1 MAAEAEDQEPKK
13 KLPIVKILIMTVGA
27 IMLVGAGAGAAILF
41 TKLTKP
47 ADENP
52 LAIVIERK
60 GNAAE
65 GEAGKGGGK
74 DDHGAAPADSHAAPA
89 DSHGAPAGG
98 GHGAPAAGPA
108 GKPVPSK
115 EQFVTSYFEF
125 PGNFTTNLRGS
136 RRFAQ
141 MSVALAT
148 QYDKKVIENV
158 QKHEV
163 AIRAE
168 VLALLAEQSESDV
181 IGVENRKKLQV
192 LIKDAIN
199 RLLNERVSFGGV
211 EDVYITALVLQ

>member
-1 MAAEAEDQEPKK
+1 MAAEAEEQEPKA
-13 KLPIVKILIMTVGA
+13 KLPIVKILIMVVGA
-27 IMLVGAGAGAAILF
+27 LVLVGVGAGAAILF

-60 GNAAE
+60 GAPAEEPGHAGQPAAE
-65 GEAGKGGGK
+65 PAK
-74 DDHGAAPADSHAAPA
+74 DG
-89 DSHGAPAGG
+89 HGAPAG

-108 GKPVPSK
+108 TKPVPSK
-115 EQFVTSYFEF
+115 EQFITSYFEF

-199 RLLNERVSFGGV
+199 KLLNERVSFGGV

>member
-1 MAAEAEDQEPKK
+1 MAAEAEAPEPKK
-13 KLPIVKILIMTVGA
+13 KLPIVKILVMTIGA
-27 IMLVGAGAGAAILF
+27 LALVGIGAGAAILF
-41 TKLTKP
+41 NKLTKP
-47 ADENP
+47 SDENP

-60 GNAAE
+60 GAPAE
-65 GEAGKGGGK
+65 EPAHGEEAHAEAPK
-74 DDHGAAPADSHAAPA
+74 DEHGAEPAA
-89 DSHGAPAGG
+89 G
-98 GHGAPAAGPA
+98 GHGAPAAGGHGAAPA
-108 GKPVPSK
+108 GPTGKPVPSK

-168 VLALLAEQSESDV
+168 VLALLAEQTEADV

-199 RLLNERVSFGGV
+199 KLLNERVSFGGV